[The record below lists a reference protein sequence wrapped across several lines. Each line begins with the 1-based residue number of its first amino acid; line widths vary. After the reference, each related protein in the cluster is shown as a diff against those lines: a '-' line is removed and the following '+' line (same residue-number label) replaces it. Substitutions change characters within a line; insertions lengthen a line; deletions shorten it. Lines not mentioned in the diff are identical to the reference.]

1 MKKMEK
7 KVENHVVTNENKTKR
22 YDEYN
27 GEAGKNPTLIAKKP
41 VKFYEE

>member
-7 KVENHVVTNENKTKR
+7 KVENHAVTNENKTKR

-27 GEAGKNPTLIAKKP
+27 GEAGKNPTLIAKRP